1 MIFLKK
7 FNIKTVNENNVE
19 DKREL
24 EKLYQEK
31 ALRLQLLQQFLEQ
44 VQNNLQQL
52 NNTFVELNNLKENIE
67 NLKEKNDEKNDDKS
81 IVQLYQGVFLKAKI
95 ESFNNFI
102 VGVGKNILVEKNKV
116 ELLEFLDKQIFDAKK
131 NFDDLNLQ
139 FEELKNEYVNL
150 YEELKSLEVK
160 LR

>member
-1 MIFLKK
+1 MKK
-7 FNIKTVNENNVE
+7 FNIKTINTVSEK
-19 DKREL
+19 DKKEL
-24 EKLYQEK
+24 ERLYQEK

-67 NLKEKNDEKNDDKS
+67 SLKENNNDKSSEDES

-95 ESFNNFI
+95 VSFNNFI

-116 ELLEFLDKQIFDAKK
+116 ELLEFLDKQILDAKN
-131 NFDDLNLQ
+131 NFDNLNLQ

-150 YEELKSLEVK
+150 YEDLKSLELK
-160 LR
+160 LK

>member
-1 MIFLKK
+1 MKK

-67 NLKEKNDEKNDDKS
+67 SLKEKNDEKNDGES

-139 FEELKNEYVNL
+139 FEDLKNEYVNL